1 MDYEEFKLGVPLF
14 SGIKVVMTTGGGGRG
29 GSDGHYLQ
37 EGEPVN
43 GIDQRLDEC
52 RVAVTP
58 PLNSD
63 HESLAAP
70 EDLLRSLGITGES
83 TVDGAVFRG
92 AEMIYNYERLLRQVT
107 YTNRKPA
114 YYLNRQFAVVCSEMN
129 GRFVSNEYIQTITVV
144 HPVLPD
150 DDDEKA
156 NRDLGPAS
164 FGQVF
169 EPLSAHRAMSAHG
182 VDQVGFEERHIL
194 HAVRQ
199 HGTAHG
205 GGNLV
210 AVVAVVCVALM
221 AFLLI
226 LGVVRIRASQ
236 RRAGEAAEED
246 GEAARAAAAGGE
258 MEMAWDDTPLN
269 ITVNP
274 MEQNTEGSRSNGAMM
289 PLAGSAT
296 GFANP
301 SATSLATLRENP
313 LQSGGATHC
322 DEDCYDDDSLS
333 DEVDSD
339 DLDDLY
345 DEDEDEDD
353 EEDDLE
359 DDVVEDEVVV
369 KSGRAVARR
378 STRSSRIDCNRLDW
392 DNSSI

>member
-1 MDYEEFKLGVPLF
+1 M
-14 SGIKVVMTTGGGGRG
+14 
-29 GSDGHYLQ
+29 
-37 EGEPVN
+37 
-43 GIDQRLDEC
+43 
-52 RVAVTP
+52 
-58 PLNSD
+58 
-63 HESLAAP
+63 
-70 EDLLRSLGITGES
+70 
-83 TVDGAVFRG
+83 
-92 AEMIYNYERLLRQVT
+92 
-107 YTNRKPA
+107 
-114 YYLNRQFAVVCSEMN
+114 
-129 GRFVSNEYIQTITVV
+129 

-156 NRDLGPAS
+156 NRDIGPAS
-164 FGQVF
+164 FGQVRLISKSFEIDFVLSVSNILLSQVF

-236 RRAGEAAEED
+236 RRAAGGEAAEED
-246 GEAARAAAAGGE
+246 GEAAHSAAAGGE

-274 MEQNTEGSRSNGAMM
+274 MEQVSEGRGNNPIKFGGSILFGRSMSAFPHLNELLTLCNLQGTEGSRSNGAMM

-313 LQSGGATHC
+313 LQGWQHSNP
-322 DEDCYDDDSLS
+322 
-333 DEVDSD
+333 
-339 DLDDLY
+339 LY
-345 DEDEDEDD
+345 HIRG
-353 EEDDLE
+353 
-359 DDVVEDEVVV
+359 V
-369 KSGRAVARR
+369 
-378 STRSSRIDCNRLDW
+378 
-392 DNSSI
+392 SICIMVGNQNI